1 MNENKLG
8 RRFAT
13 CWSKPRNKIAKR
25 LSNILGAIAYVV
37 GTLIGYHFAWYR
49 AVDKIATRTLDML
62 ENEGYIKTRRVGN
75 EVELL
80 KIDE

>member
-1 MNENKLG
+1 ME
-8 RRFAT
+8 
-13 CWSKPRNKIAKR
+13 IY
-25 LSNILGAIAYVV
+25 ILGAIAYVV

-80 KIDE
+80 KINEL